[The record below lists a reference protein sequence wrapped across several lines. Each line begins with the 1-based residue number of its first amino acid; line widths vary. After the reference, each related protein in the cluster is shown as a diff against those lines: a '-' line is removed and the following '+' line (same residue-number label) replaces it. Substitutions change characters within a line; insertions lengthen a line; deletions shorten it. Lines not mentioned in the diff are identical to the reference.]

1 MQFEGGWTS
10 LVSSK
15 GNALLREIADDEDTS
30 GSDSDDDG
38 AAEGGPEEAPAA
50 APAAPPKKS
59 MRRRMSV
66 ALGVSPRDDEPL
78 KVRAQ
83 ALAEESRLDATR
95 TKCLVSHR

>member
-1 MQFEGGWTS
+1 M
-10 LVSSK
+10 
-15 GNALLREIADDEDTS
+15 LREIADDEDTS

-38 AAEGGPEEAPAA
+38 ATEDGPEEAPAAA

-78 KVRAQ
+78 KVRGPKF
-83 ALAEESRLDATR
+83 RLR
-95 TKCLVSHR
+95 KVVSMRPKRLVHHR